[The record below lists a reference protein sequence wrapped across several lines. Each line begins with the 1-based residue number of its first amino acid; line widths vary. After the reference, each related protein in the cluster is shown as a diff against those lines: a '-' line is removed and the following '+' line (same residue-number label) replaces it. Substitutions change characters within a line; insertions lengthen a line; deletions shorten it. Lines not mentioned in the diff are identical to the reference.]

1 MKSCLFLLAIVSA
14 APLWAFDAAQY
25 QSHVRHVLKERCYAC
40 HGALR
45 QEAGLRLDTVA
56 LMLKGGESGAAIVA
70 SDPQASI
77 LLKRVTSADDAD
89 RMPPEGERLK
99 PEDVEAIRNWIQSG
113 AAAPVGE
120 TPEVDPRSHWAF
132 LAPKRPEVP
141 AVQRPEWGRNPID
154 AFIAAGHDS
163 QKLVPQAA
171 SEKDI
176 WLRRVFI
183 DLTGLPPSSTDLRNF
198 LDDAAPD
205 ARERVVD
212 RLLQSP
218 QYGERWGR
226 HWMDIWRYSDWWGLG
241 AEVRN
246 SQKHLWH
253 WRDWIIESLNADTG
267 YDQMLLEMLAADELF
282 PNDLQ
287 KLRASGFLAR
297 QYFKFNRTSWLD
309 DTIQHTSKAMLG
321 LTFNCSKCHDHKY
334 DPISQLEYYQ
344 LRAFFEPY
352 QIRTDAIGDVLDFE
366 QDGLPRAF
374 DCNADAPT
382 YVHIRGDD
390 RNPDTSRPVT
400 PEIPKFLAFDQFAV
414 TPVQLPVEASDP
426 SLRPHVVQARLKS
439 AQHAIQTAQNSLAM
453 AQQQLEL
460 ARMAASKPAPDAP
473 VMPPQVIVEDHFAA
487 AQPELWNVR
496 SGEWTWI
503 DGSLTQSQTGSSNA
517 LLTLQKEVPE
527 NFEATFHYIPVGGE
541 MWKSVGLRFDV
552 VGDDNVTVYLSCYDG
567 GPRAQ
572 VSWLQGGQQV
582 YPPDAAQ
589 PRRIDLNSPQEVTV
603 RVRGTLVNVLI
614 NGEFS
619 ITKRL
624 PFKRRAGPIELMTF
638 DAIAK
643 FQSFRLSPL
652 DAATMLQ
659 EDPNSSEAQG
669 TLTVEQAQATV
680 DLAGRSLRTAELQP
694 PTLEA
699 KVLAQRAMLEQ
710 PDAPETQTLVQAAA
724 LAEKQMAVAMAEE
737 SVARATLD
745 VLKSTP
751 EKRVEVEKKL
761 ADVQTALAK
770 QQDLLSQPG
779 HSFTA
784 LTGALKTLENN
795 LESEESRRRPF
806 PRTSTGR
813 RTMLARWI
821 TDNRNPLTARVAVN
835 HIWARH
841 FGRGLVPTVFDFGR
855 KGAAPSH
862 PELLDWLA
870 TELMQNN
877 WSMKHIHRLIV
888 LSHTWQ
894 LSSSAHNADT
904 VTLQTDPDNRW
915 YWRANPIR
923 MEAQVVRDSILAL
936 AGQLDLTSGG
946 PTIPVADDSSRRRSL
961 YYFQSHNEHQQF
973 LSMFDDASVLECYRR
988 ADSIVPQQALALE
1001 NSPMVMEMATLI
1013 AARLTESATVPSDE
1027 QFIQDAFRLVLG
1039 TAPLPAEITAC
1050 TQAMHDLRNVP
1061 GESATTDAKVRTAL
1075 VLALLNHNDFVT
1087 VR

>member
-1 MKSCLFLLAIVSA
+1 MKSCLCLLAFFSS
-14 APLWAFDAAQY
+14 APLWAFDTEQY

-40 HGALR
+40 HGALK
-45 QEAGLRLDTVA
+45 QEGGLRLDTVA
-56 LMLKGGESGAAIVA
+56 LMLKGGDNGAVVVPG
-70 SDPQASI
+70 DPQASI
-77 LLKRVTSADDAD
+77 LIQRVASGDDAV

-99 PEDVEAIRNWIQSG
+99 PEEMLAIQNWIQSG
-113 AAAPVGE
+113 AAAPAGDS
-120 TPEVDPRSHWAF
+120 PEVDPRTHWAF
-132 LAPKRPEVP
+132 QTPVRPNVP
-141 AVQRPEWGRNPID
+141 AVQHSEWGQNPVD
-154 AFIAAGHDS
+154 AFIAAKHDS
-163 QKLVPQAA
+163 NSLVPQPAT
-171 SEKDI
+171 EKDL

-183 DLTGLPPSSTDLRNF
+183 DLTGLPPSSSDISNF
-198 LDDAAPD
+198 LADSAPD

-212 RLLQSP
+212 QLLQSP

-253 WRDWIIESLNADTG
+253 WRDWIVESLNADTG
-267 YDQMLLEMLAADELF
+267 YNQMLLEMLAADELY

-309 DTIQHTSKAMLG
+309 ETIQHTSKAMLG

-344 LRAFFEPY
+344 FRAFFEPY
-352 QIRTDAIGDVLDFE
+352 QIRTDAVGDVLDFE
-366 QDGLPRAF
+366 QDGIPRAF

-382 YVHIRGDD
+382 WIHLRGDD

-400 PEIPKFLAFDQFAV
+400 PEIPKFLAFDQFPV
-414 TPVQLPVEASDP
+414 TSVQLPVEAFDP
-426 SLRPHVVQARLKS
+426 GLRSHVVQARLKS
-439 AQHAIQTAQNSLAM
+439 AEQAIKTAQNSLKIARE
-453 AQQQLEL
+453 QLER
-460 ARMAASKPAPDAP
+460 ASIMASMPAADVPAI
-473 VMPPQVIVEDHFAA
+473 PPQVIVEDQFAA
-487 AQPELWNVR
+487 AQPELWKVR
-496 SGEWTWI
+496 SGQWAWT
-503 DGSLTQSQTGSSNA
+503 DGALIQSQTGSSNA

-527 NFEATFHYIPVGGE
+527 NFEATFHYTPVGGE

-552 VGDDNVTVYLSCYDG
+552 VGDDNVTVYLSSYADG
-567 GPRAQ
+567 PKAQ
-572 VSWLQGGQQV
+572 VSWMQGGQQV

-589 PRRIDLNSPQEVTV
+589 PRRIDLNAPQKVTV

-619 ITKRL
+619 IARRL
-624 PFKRRAGPIELMTF
+624 PFMRRAGPIELMTF
-638 DAIAK
+638 DAVAR
-643 FQSFRLSPL
+643 FQSFSLTLL
-652 DAATMLQ
+652 DAAAMLQ
-659 EDPNSSEAQG
+659 EDPNSSEAKG

-680 DLAGRSLRTAELQP
+680 DLASRSLQTAELEP
-694 PTLEA
+694 PTIEA

-710 PDAPETQTLVQAAA
+710 PETPETQTLIQAAA
-724 LAEKQMAVAMAEE
+724 LAEKQMAVAMSEE

-745 VLKSTP
+745 VMKSTP
-751 EKRVEVEKKL
+751 EKRVEAEKKL

-770 QQDLLSQPG
+770 QRDLLSQPG
-779 HSFTA
+779 HSFA
-784 LTGALKTLENN
+784 PLTGALKTLENN

-813 RTMLARWI
+813 RTALARWI
-821 TDNRNPLTARVAVN
+821 TDQRNPLTARVAVN

-888 LSHTWQ
+888 LSKTWQ
-894 LSSSAHNADT
+894 LSSSTRNADST
-904 VTLQTDPDNRW
+904 TLHADPDNRW

-923 MEAQVVRDSILAL
+923 MEAQVVRDSVLSL

-946 PTIPVADDSSRRRSL
+946 PTIPVSDDSSRRRSL
-961 YYFQSHNEHQQF
+961 YYFHSHNEHHRF
-973 LSMFDDASVLECYRR
+973 LSMFDDANVLECYRR

-1001 NSPMVMEMATLI
+1001 NSPMVMEMATAI
-1013 AARLTESATVPSDE
+1013 AARLTESPAVSSDD
-1027 QFIQDAFRLVLG
+1027 QFVREAFQLVLG
-1039 TAPLPAEITAC
+1039 TAPLPEEISVC
-1050 TQAMHDLRNVP
+1050 MQAMQEMRAAS
-1061 GESATTDAKVRTAL
+1061 GESATTAAKVRTAL

>member
-1 MKSCLFLLAIVSA
+1 MKSCLCLLAIFFA
-14 APLWAFDAAQY
+14 TPLWAFDAAQY

-40 HGALR
+40 HGALK

-56 LMLKGGESGAAIVA
+56 LMLKGGDSGSAIVA

-77 LLKRVTSADDAD
+77 LLQRVTSGEDAV

-99 PEDVEAIRNWIQSG
+99 PEEVEAIRSWIQSG
-113 AAAPVGE
+113 AAAPAVE
-120 TPEVDPRSHWAF
+120 TPDVDPRSHWAF
-132 LAPKRPEVP
+132 LAPKRPDVP
-141 AVQRPEWGRNPID
+141 AIQRPDWGRNPID
-154 AFIAAGHDS
+154 AFIAARHNS
-163 QKLVPQAA
+163 MKLVPQSAA
-171 SEKDI
+171 EKDI

-183 DLTGLPPSSTDLRNF
+183 DLTGLPPSSADLRNF
-198 LDDAAPD
+198 LDDSAPD
-205 ARERVVD
+205 AKERVVD

-267 YDQMLLEMLAADELF
+267 YNQMLLEMLAADELY

-309 DTIQHTSKAMLG
+309 ETVQHTSKAMLG

-344 LRAFFEPY
+344 FRAFFEPY
-352 QIRTDAIGDVLDFE
+352 QIRTDAVGDVLDFE
-366 QDGLPRAF
+366 QDGIPRAF

-382 YVHIRGDD
+382 WVHIRGDD

-400 PEIPKFLAFDQFAV
+400 PEIPQFLAFDQFPL
-414 TPVQLPVEASDP
+414 TPVQLPVEAFDP
-426 SLRPHVVQARLKS
+426 GLRPHVVQARMKS
-439 AQHAIQTAQNSLAM
+439 AHHAINAAQNSLAM
-453 AQQQLEL
+453 AQKQLEL
-460 ARMAASKPAPDAP
+460 ARMAASKPAPEVPAI
-473 VMPPQVIVEDHFAA
+473 PPQVIVEDKFAA
-487 AQPELWNVR
+487 AQPELWKIR
-496 SGEWTWI
+496 SGQWAWI
-503 DGSLTQSQTGSSNA
+503 DGMLLQSQTGSANA

-552 VGDDNVTVYLSCYDG
+552 VGDDNVTVYLSSYADG
-567 GPRAQ
+567 PKAQ
-572 VSWLQGGQQV
+572 VSWMQGGQQV

-589 PRRIDLNSPQEVTV
+589 TRRIDLNSPQKVTV
-603 RVRGTLVNVLI
+603 RVRGNLVNVII

-619 ITKRL
+619 IAKRL
-624 PFKRRAGPIELMTF
+624 PFNRRIGPIELMTF
-638 DAIAK
+638 DAVAK
-643 FQSFRLSPL
+643 FQSFSLSML
-652 DAATMLQ
+652 DDAAMLQ
-659 EDPNSSEAQG
+659 EDPGSSEAKG
-669 TLTVEQAQATV
+669 ALTVEQAQATV
-680 DLAGRSLRTAELQP
+680 DLASRSLRTAELE
-694 PTLEA
+694 PTTIEA
-699 KVLAQRAMLEQ
+699 KILAQRAMLER
-710 PDAPETQTLVQAAA
+710 PDAPETHSLMQTAA
-724 LAEKQMAVAMAEE
+724 LAEKQMAVAMSEE

-745 VLKSTP
+745 VVKSSP
-751 EKRVEVEKKL
+751 EKRPEAEKKL
-761 ADVQTALAK
+761 AEVQTALAS
-770 QQDLLSQPG
+770 QQALLSQPG
-779 HSFTA
+779 HSFVP
-784 LTGALKTLENN
+784 LTGALKTLESNM
-795 LESEESRRRPF
+795 ESEESRRRPF

-855 KGAAPSH
+855 KGTAPSH

-888 LSHTWQ
+888 LSQTWQ
-894 LSSSAHNADT
+894 LSSSAQNADS
-904 VTLQTDPDNRW
+904 VTIQADPDNRW

-923 MEAQVVRDSILAL
+923 MESQVVRDSILAL

-946 PTIPVADDSSRRRSL
+946 PTIPVADDRSRRRSL
-961 YYFQSHNEHQQF
+961 YYFHSHNEHQRF

-1001 NSPMVMEMATLI
+1001 NSPMVMEMATVI
-1013 AARLTESATVPSDE
+1013 AARLAESPAVPSDE
-1027 QFIQDAFRLVLG
+1027 QFTQNAFRLVLG
-1039 TAPLPAEITAC
+1039 TAPLPAEISAC
-1050 TQAMHDLRNVP
+1050 TQAMHDLRNAS